1 MMCPVPE
8 LPCLDLPAPWGAGV
22 VLGLVGVLYQPAGT
36 SHRGPMR
43 VVQVASEGSLAF
55 VEGLRFL
62 AAKARAK
69 QIGFWD
75 EVPMTL
81 LCQRATLGWVDL
93 ASCEHQPRY
102 RRWVWRLANPTRGES
117 PPAIEAQALPTLFE
131 RH

>member
-1 MMCPVPE
+1 MPE
-8 LPCLDLPAPWGAGV
+8 LPSLDLPAPWGAGV
-22 VLGLVGVLYQPAGT
+22 VLGLARVLYRPAGT

-55 VEGLRFL
+55 VDGLRSL
-62 AAKARAK
+62 AAKARAR

-93 ASCEHQPRY
+93 VGCEHHPRR
-102 RRWVWRLANPTRGES
+102 RRWAWNLANPTRGEL
-117 PPAIEAQALPTLFE
+117 PPAIEAQVLPTLLE
-131 RH
+131 RP